1 MHESEKWKWS
11 CSVMSDL
18 ATPWTVAYQPP
29 PSIGFSRQEYWSGVP
44 LPSPAWEADKWEINW
59 CEIAPFLLSG
69 SSSHRENDS
78 ILVKILIKHI
88 LEVSKILIYSL
99 KESSSSTLLLY
110 LCYILIAI
118 SSFIWAKLDASVL
131 VLEINQLILFP
142 AVRVYLKLIKNT
154 LQVLSTNWS
163 EQSFYL

>member
-1 MHESEKWKWS
+1 MYITLILH
-11 CSVMSDL
+11 CSTKCFPLSVEN
-18 ATPWTVAYQPP
+18 TVI
-29 PSIGFSRQEYWSGVP
+29 SNF
-44 LPSPAWEADKWEINW
+44 PAWDADKWEINW

-69 SSSHRENDS
+69 SSSYRENDS

-99 KESSSSTLLLY
+99 KESSFSTLLLY

-118 SSFIWAKLDASVL
+118 SSFIWAKLDASIL
-131 VLEINQLILFP
+131 VLQINQLILFP
-142 AVRVYLKLIKNT
+142 AVRVYLEFIKNT